1 MASID
6 LITTGAK
13 LGWGVG
19 MFATGGGQWTLS
31 LDCRLERRRSLRLKT
46 GEKTEDVKFT
56 VGFVSDDSG
65 REHYEALL
73 NKKLADDPD
82 AVRLGREP
90 VKIQGTGHYFA
101 ARDDIL
107 SPSGPEVH
115 FTINLPAD
123 QHARVIEH
131 ARHGQFP
138 ESVLLGLYGAQFGW
152 EPDGSGTDWD
162 NVEWPIVGVTS
173 VTFSIPLLKESEPV
187 FVSDDQPKLAATSVG
202 ADLLPTL
209 TKLAKW
215 QTYTFWAL
223 VVLLLVSLG
232 HR

>member
-19 MFATGGGQWTLS
+19 RYSTGGGQWTLG
-31 LDCRLERRRSLRLKT
+31 LDCKLESRRSLRLKT
-46 GEKTEDVKFT
+46 GEKTDDVKLT

-65 REHYEALL
+65 REHYKALL
-73 NKKLADDPD
+73 NSKVADHPD
-82 AVRLGREP
+82 AVPMERDP
-90 VKIQGTGHYFA
+90 VKIYGTGHYFPP
-101 ARDDIL
+101 REDIFE
-107 SPSGPEVH
+107 PTGPEVH

-123 QHARVIEH
+123 QHAQVIEH

-162 NVEWPIVGVTS
+162 NVEWPIVGITS
-173 VTFSIPLLKESEPV
+173 VSFSVPLLKEPEPI
-187 FVSDDQPKLAATSVG
+187 FVGDDQPKPAVTSVG

-209 TKLAKW
+209 SKLTKW

-223 VVLLLVSLG
+223 VVLVLFSAG